1 MLLYLIYSILKLAR
15 LSIFVNRYVKIIIGI
30 CISFAGLYYAFR
42 GIDFVQLWTIIN
54 HLNLFYGA
62 LSLMILLLSSIVRAL
77 RWQILAYP
85 IDRISI
91 KPAFSSIMIGY
102 FGNSVLPFRM
112 GEFLRAYVLAEKT
125 SLNVPTAFGTI
136 VTERILDF
144 VGLSLL
150 ILLTI
155 LVYPADWINQKI
167 IIGVVILS
175 LTAFVFIFCFKE
187 IKEFFLFDIKKIR
200 LSKKSIVALKIIDI
214 FERLINGVVAIRST
228 NKMMLIFIYTLII
241 WLMYCSS
248 TYFALLST
256 GISIKWY
263 EVCVLMISTTL
274 AISVPAAPAYVGTY
288 HATVVYILTTFFFI
302 NQLDAQASAIIIHG
316 VGTIPFIIIGAWY
329 FIDSS
334 VSIKQINSKEI
345 INN

>member
-1 MLLYLIYSILKLAR
+1 MDLYSIHLIQMLER
-15 LSIFVNRYVKIIIGI
+15 LLIFVNRYIKLIFGI
-30 CISFAGLYYAFR
+30 CISIAGLYYAFR
-42 GIDFVQLWTIIN
+42 GIDFVQLWKIIN
-54 HLNLFYGA
+54 QLDIFYGI
-62 LSLMILLLSSIVRAL
+62 LSLIILLTSNVIRAL

-85 IDRISI
+85 IDKISI

-102 FGNSVLPFRM
+102 FGNSILPFRM

-155 LVYPADWINQKI
+155 LFYPVDWINQQI
-167 IIGVVILS
+167 IIGVVVLS
-175 LTAFVFIFCFKE
+175 LTAFVFVFYFKE
-187 IKEFFLFDIKKIR
+187 INEIFLFDLKKIR
-200 LSKKSIVALKIIDI
+200 LLQKSTVLKIIEI
-214 FERLINGVVAIRST
+214 LERLINGAVAIRST
-228 NKMMLIFIYTLII
+228 NKVMLIFLYTVLI
-241 WLMYCSS
+241 WLMYCFS

-263 EVCVLMISTTL
+263 EVCVLMISTSL

-288 HATVVYILTTFFFI
+288 HATVVYVLTTFFLI

-316 VGTIPFIIIGAWY
+316 LGTIPFIIIGALY
-329 FIDSS
+329 FINSS
-334 VSIKQINSKEI
+334 LSTKEIKSKEI